1 MLLGRGDGVTTRVG
15 GGGVA
20 TLVRVVRGARGVLR
34 VGGGASVTVVRSIG
48 LGRCETV
55 GAGLLGVGSA
65 DGFAGTVT
73 GSLVVGCIVGR
84 SSLACGT
91 RAALVSRSIVSQ
103 IPNGMA
109 RHRQTTPIRWNHS
122 RRISLVL
129 RNQGRKS
136 CTYVATSESQG
147 ELGGAAGGRTLPLTT
162 RNAITT
168 AYSAAKTVTAT
179 AHVLVVLH
187 HELPKS
193 AKSAIRTV

>member
-136 CTYVATSESQG
+136 CTLRSDERISGRTRGRGRGANLAADDEERHHDRIQRG
-147 ELGGAAGGRTLPLTT
+147 ENRDCHGPRAGGAP
-162 RNAITT
+162 
-168 AYSAAKTVTAT
+168 
-179 AHVLVVLH
+179 
-187 HELPKS
+187 P
-193 AKSAIRTV
+193 